1 MEIENYLNDCVE
13 RLKYMTDEEEK
24 KLDEYLKESS
34 AFILVYDI
42 YKMEK
47 RLKSGDRD
55 TLRIVLKE
63 RASMELIERRLRH
76 KGMSEAEAK
85 KFVKSLKEKIKG
97 IV

>member
-24 KLDEYLKESS
+24 KLDEYLQESN

-63 RASMELIERRLRH
+63 RVSMELIEKRLRR

-85 KFVKSLKEKIKG
+85 KFVKSLSEKIKG

>member
-1 MEIENYLNDCVE
+1 MEIENYLDNCVE
-13 RLKYMTDEEEK
+13 RLKYMTDDEEK
-24 KLDEYLKESS
+24 KLDEYLQESS

-47 RLKSGDRD
+47 RLKSGDKD

-97 IV
+97 IL

>member
-1 MEIENYLNDCVE
+1 MEIENYLDNCVE

-24 KLDEYLKESS
+24 KLDEDLQESS
-34 AFILVYDI
+34 AVILVYDI

-63 RASMELIERRLRH
+63 RASMELIERRLRG

-85 KFVKSLKEKIKG
+85 KFVKSLSEKIKG

>member
-24 KLDEYLKESS
+24 KLDEYLQESS

-55 TLRIVLKE
+55 ALRIVLNE
-63 RASMELIERRLRH
+63 RVSMELIEKRLRR

-85 KFVKSLKEKIKG
+85 KFVKSLSEKIKG

>member
-1 MEIENYLNDCVE
+1 MEIENYLDNCVE
-13 RLKYMTDEEEK
+13 RLKYMTDDEEK
-24 KLDEYLKESS
+24 KLDEYLQESS

-47 RLKSGDRD
+47 RLKSGDRN

-63 RASMELIERRLRH
+63 RASMELIEKRLRS

-97 IV
+97 IL